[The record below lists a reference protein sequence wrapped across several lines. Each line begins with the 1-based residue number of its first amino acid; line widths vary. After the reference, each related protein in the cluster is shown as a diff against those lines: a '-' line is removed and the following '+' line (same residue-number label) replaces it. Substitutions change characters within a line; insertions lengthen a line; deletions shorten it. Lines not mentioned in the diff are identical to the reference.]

1 MSKRHTTALG
11 DIPSKST
18 VSRRRFMITSAFGS
32 LTMCFGE
39 AYANAPGK
47 QVVNLLNATEPLVI
61 PPNFK
66 PSIWFTME
74 ANGMTTVHVLK
85 AEIGQHIGTAF
96 AQIVAEEL
104 ELEWSKVR
112 LDYPVMN
119 AESQAAYG
127 IQMTG
132 GSYSVTEMYD
142 LLARSSC
149 AARDILLEEGANL
162 LGVEKSDCIVANGS
176 VTDTVSNERITYS
189 DILSSVAINHTIT
202 EEDLQEIKLKDR
214 SKFHTIGKAK
224 PALDIP
230 EKVNGTAKFGID
242 AHTPNMVYGKIVPP
256 PARLGASITAVN
268 DTNAKTIPGYLTT
281 LKLDFPPEAR
291 DTIVST
297 VLVVAET
304 FPAAMRAAKLVEV
317 QWSVDLDQQRSSDE
331 LEKESVALLR
341 DGTSGLAFVRTG
353 DVDIAK
359 NEAARQVSAT
369 YKTGMVAQAPM
380 EPESC
385 LAEHIDGKWNIY
397 AGSQCGNLDRLVLA
411 GFLQTS
417 PENINFH
424 PHYIGGGFGARFFRQ
439 TSILAAIAAK
449 TLSKPTKVI
458 FTREDDMAL
467 TSPRSPTVQ
476 TLTAFLSAKDEVI
489 GLKHDI
495 ATAFNRIPMMET
507 PSIDNKGSID
517 IYTANGSDHW
527 YDIPN
532 HSVDVHRAAHIENV
546 VKVGPVRGVSNN
558 YTVFAVESMLDEIA
572 HEIQTDPL
580 TLRLS
585 LLNGLGVNAGSSA
598 SEKAIHKLPALF
610 GIPDANWKKWEFRPI
625 YHSSTNV
632 GGGKRLANALR
643 VSTGLAGYGTKLL
656 RKHTGQGL
664 AVTAAEERNN
674 STFCACTAE
683 VSVDVNNG
691 TIDVRKLT
699 VAIDVGLV
707 VNPDG
712 IRAQVE
718 GSLLWG
724 LSNTLQEELTLE
736 KGSFSQGN
744 FDTYR
749 WQTIAD
755 VPELDIHI
763 LENGLHP
770 SGAGEPATSVVGAA
784 VANAIF
790 DAVGVRIRTLPIRR
804 RDIVEALRAS

>member
-1 MSKRHTTALG
+1 
-11 DIPSKST
+11 
-18 VSRRRFMITSAFGS
+18 
-32 LTMCFGE
+32 
-39 AYANAPGK
+39 
-47 QVVNLLNATEPLVI
+47 
-61 PPNFK
+61 
-66 PSIWFTME
+66 
-74 ANGMTTVHVLK
+74 
-85 AEIGQHIGTAF
+85 
-96 AQIVAEEL
+96 
-104 ELEWSKVR
+104 
-112 LDYPVMN
+112 
-119 AESQAAYG
+119 
-127 IQMTG
+127 
-132 GSYSVTEMYD
+132 
-142 LLARSSC
+142 
-149 AARDILLEEGANL
+149 
-162 LGVEKSDCIVANGS
+162 
-176 VTDTVSNERITYS
+176 
-189 DILSSVAINHTIT
+189 
-202 EEDLQEIKLKDR
+202 
-214 SKFHTIGKAK
+214 
-224 PALDIP
+224 
-230 EKVNGTAKFGID
+230 
-242 AHTPNMVYGKIVPP
+242 MVYGKIVPP
-256 PARLGASITAVN
+256 PARLGASITAVD
-268 DTNAKTIPGYLTT
+268 DTNAKTVPGYLTT
-281 LKLDFPPEAR
+281 LTLDFPPEAR
-291 DTIVST
+291 DTIVPT
-297 VLVVAET
+297 VLVIAKT

-317 QWSVDLDQQRSSDE
+317 EWSLALDQQLSSDQ
-331 LEKESVALLR
+331 LEKESESLLKE
-341 DGTSGLAFVRTG
+341 GGSGLAFVRTG
-353 DVDIAK
+353 SVETAR
-359 NEAARQVSAT
+359 NESARRVSAT

-385 LAEHIDGKWNIY
+385 LAEHIDGIWNIY

-417 PENINFH
+417 AENINFH

-458 FTREDDMAL
+458 FSREDDMAL

-476 TLTAFLSAKDEVI
+476 TLTAFLSAKNEVI
-489 GLKHDI
+489 GLEHDI

-507 PSIDNKGSID
+507 SSVDNKGNID

-532 HSVDVHRAAHIENV
+532 HSVNIHRATHIENV

-572 HEIQTDPL
+572 HEIKVDPL

-585 LLNGLGVNAGSSA
+585 LLNGIGANAGSLP
-598 SEKAIHKLPALF
+598 SEKATHKLPALF
-610 GIPDANWKKWEFRPI
+610 GIPGPNWKKWEFRPV
-625 YHSSTNV
+625 YHPSTNV

-656 RKHTGQGL
+656 SKHSGQGI
-664 AVTAAEERNN
+664 AVTAAEERHN

-683 VSVDVNNG
+683 VSVNLNDG
-691 TIDVRKLT
+691 KIDVRKLT

-724 LSNTLQEELTLE
+724 LSNTLQEELTVD
-736 KGSFSQGN
+736 KGSFTQDN

-784 VANAIF
+784 IANAVF
-790 DAVGVRIRTLPIRR
+790 NAVGVRIRTLPIRR
-804 RDIVEALRAS
+804 EDIVKALRAS